1 MSRGRL
7 NAFEKPWS
15 SYFTKVYENVKKITH
30 SNRKRAS
37 RLISWSTNWPVEY
50 GCWENP
56 EFASPFNDRMFYQNQ
71 KIVTQK
77 LICYLEYNLRLYLAN
92 DFMTEK
98 WKSLHFY
105 VVNGHWQVRN
115 VPMTKH
121 GNEKMN
127 TFYTFACWWAWLT
140 YILLGFNE
148 LYMDLYLFYIL
159 TYL

>member
-1 MSRGRL
+1 MTFVLLES
-7 NAFEKPWS
+7 F
-15 SYFTKVYENVKKITH
+15 YENVKKKNTQ

-37 RLISWSTNWPVEY
+37 CLITWSTNSPVEY
-50 GCWENP
+50 GYCENP

-71 KIVTQK
+71 KLVTQK

-92 DFMTEK
+92 EFMTEK
-98 WKSLHFY
+98 WKALHFY
-105 VVNGHWQVRN
+105 VINGHWHVRN

-127 TFYTFACWWAWLT
+127 TFYRCACWWAWLT
-140 YILLGFNE
+140 YILLGINE